1 MVALANVSIISVQ
14 YPGHRQ
20 STSRDAFIVK
30 HATEMARTRKAAPF
44 RTHAVCHLHN
54 WSAGAV
60 ANREVEQDSC
70 SKGSSRTR
78 RALLLSAPLA
88 LSLLGMKADSAS
100 AASRKVK
107 VSKELEKV
115 FYEAMAA
122 NADPAKAEALW
133 TRAIELEPE
142 VRKFPAFT
150 LDAP

>member
-1 MVALANVSIISVQ
+1 
-14 YPGHRQ
+14 
-20 STSRDAFIVK
+20 
-30 HATEMARTRKAAPF
+30 
-44 RTHAVCHLHN
+44 
-54 WSAGAV
+54 
-60 ANREVEQDSC
+60 
-70 SKGSSRTR
+70 
-78 RALLLSAPLA
+78 
-88 LSLLGMKADSAS
+88 MKADSAS